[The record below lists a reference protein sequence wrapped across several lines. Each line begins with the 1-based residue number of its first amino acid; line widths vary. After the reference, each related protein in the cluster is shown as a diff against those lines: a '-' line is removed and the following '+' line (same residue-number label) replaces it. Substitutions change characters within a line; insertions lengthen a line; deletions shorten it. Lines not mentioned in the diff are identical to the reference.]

1 MTDALLVILDDAV
14 AGSITRLP
22 GGSCASTTM
31 TTTAADPAPAASIGS
46 LSLAPAANVTACL

>member
-22 GGSCASTTM
+22 GGKLRFAYH
-31 TTTAADPAPAASIGS
+31 DDLAPPGSIGS